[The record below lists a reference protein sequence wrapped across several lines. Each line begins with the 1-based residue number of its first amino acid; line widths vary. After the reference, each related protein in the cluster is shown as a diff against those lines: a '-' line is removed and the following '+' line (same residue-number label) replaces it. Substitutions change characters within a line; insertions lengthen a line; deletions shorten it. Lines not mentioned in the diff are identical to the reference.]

1 MPGKILV
8 VSDSHGALQQL
19 DAIVRHE
26 EPFDVL
32 VHCGDGVDDLS
43 RIIIPVSTRVLKVT
57 GNVDISR
64 GYIFE
69 RTIIKELYGRR
80 IMVTHGDMFR
90 VDRDLAMLLEEGTQQ
105 GADIICFGHTHMKFY
120 HEGATVL
127 FSPGPAKDGLYGVIT
142 IGADIRCRHRNI

>member
-90 VDRDLAMLLEEGTQQ
+90 VDRDLDMLLEEGTLQ
-105 GADIICFGHTHMKFY
+105 GADLICFGHTHTRFY
-120 HEGATVL
+120 QDGPTVL
-127 FSPGPAKDGLYGVIT
+127 FSPGPVSAGQYGVIT
-142 IGADIRCRHRNI
+142 IGADIRCRHREI

>member
-8 VSDSHGALQQL
+8 VSDSHGNLRKL

-32 VHCGDGVDDLS
+32 VHCGDGVDDIS
-43 RIIIPVSTRVLKVT
+43 KITIPGDTRVLKVT

-69 RTIIKELYGRR
+69 RTIVEELFGRR
-80 IMVTHGDMFR
+80 IMVTHGDLFR
-90 VDRDLAMLLEEGTQQ
+90 VERDLTMLLEEGRQH
-105 GADIICFGHTHMKFY
+105 GADLICFGHTHMKFY
-120 HEGATVL
+120 HDGPIVL
-127 FSPGPAKDGLYGVIT
+127 FSPGPANDGFYGVIT

>member
-1 MPGKILV
+1 MPCKILV
-8 VSDSHGALQQL
+8 VSDSHGAVQKL

-32 VHCGDGVDDLS
+32 VHCGDGVNDLS
-43 RIIIPVSTRVLKVT
+43 HITIPVATRVLKVT
-57 GNVDISR
+57 GNVDISH

-69 RTIIKELYGRR
+69 RTIVEELFGRR
-80 IMVTHGDMFR
+80 IMVTHGDLFR
-90 VDRDLAMLLEEGTQQ
+90 VERDLAMLLEEGRLQ

-120 HEGATVL
+120 QDGPIVL